1 MVDYRYKANGN
12 GNPKPS
18 KFSNLPKGFTN
29 MSYAT
34 FNFELSAEEIA
45 SVAPHIN
52 YEYPGCCELN
62 VEHIEINEW
71 NETIT
76 LTLGNSHGD
85 IEVDATPAEAEDFGN
100 LTSRYEGDEITGY
113 RLEKAIY
120 SLNLEEGYVVINA

>member
-1 MVDYRYKANGN
+1 
-12 GNPKPS
+12 
-18 KFSNLPKGFTN
+18 

-34 FNFELSAEEIA
+34 FNFEVSAEEIA
-45 SVAPHIN
+45 SVAPHLN

-71 NETIT
+71 NETIA

>member
-1 MVDYRYKANGN
+1 
-12 GNPKPS
+12 
-18 KFSNLPKGFTN
+18 

-45 SVAPHIN
+45 SVAPHLN
-52 YEYPGCCELN
+52 YEYPGCCELK

-76 LTLGNSHGD
+76 LTLGNDHGD
-85 IEVDATPAEAEDFGN
+85 IEVEATPAEAEDFEI
-100 LTSRYEGDEITGY
+100 LTSRYEEEEITGY

>member
-1 MVDYRYKANGN
+1 
-12 GNPKPS
+12 
-18 KFSNLPKGFTN
+18 

-34 FNFELSAEEIA
+34 FNFELSVEEIA
-45 SVAPHIN
+45 SVAPHLN
-52 YEYPGCCELN
+52 YEYPGCCELT

-76 LTLGNSHGD
+76 LTLGNDHGD
-85 IEVDATPAEAEDFGN
+85 IEVDATPNEEEDFRI

>member
-1 MVDYRYKANGN
+1 
-12 GNPKPS
+12 
-18 KFSNLPKGFTN
+18 

-45 SVAPHIN
+45 SVAPHLN
-52 YEYPGCCELN
+52 YEYPGCCELI

-76 LTLGNSHGD
+76 LTLGNSHGG
-85 IEVDATPAEAEDFGN
+85 IEVEANPAEAEDFGN
-100 LTSRYEGDEITGY
+100 LTSRYEEEEITGY

-120 SLNLEEGYVVINA
+120 SLNPEEGYVVINA